1 MNDCEFLHGSHVK
14 KKTVS
19 NNGGTQWE
27 IAISIGLHD
36 ELTLMKWGVPWTLV
50 VGFTQ
55 LPKTILPTNHDARGH
70 KFYIIPLGYGKL
82 WPIFNLKLG
91 DGDSSIG

>member
-1 MNDCEFLHGSHVK
+1 
-14 KKTVS
+14 
-19 NNGGTQWE
+19 
-27 IAISIGLHD
+27 
-36 ELTLMKWGVPWTLV
+36 MKWGVPWTLF

-70 KFYIIPLGYGKL
+70 KFYIIPLGNGKL